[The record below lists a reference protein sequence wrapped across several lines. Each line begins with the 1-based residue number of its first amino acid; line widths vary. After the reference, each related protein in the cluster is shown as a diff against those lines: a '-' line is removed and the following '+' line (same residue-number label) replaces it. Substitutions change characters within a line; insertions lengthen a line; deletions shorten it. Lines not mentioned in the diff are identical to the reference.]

1 MTVPGT
7 AQAVHI
13 LMKRPGLTM
22 ILRKWAS
29 IRQSLQSRAT
39 IQTRL
44 SCLVVVGCP
53 LQVHN
58 NRTNIFQFGEL
69 SWLEARIFNSLAIA
83 AAPPALKTSIERRL
97 GAIVAKEAEPTASVV
112 GMTKLANASLPITCG
127 DAAVTFDVA
136 TGALSQLR
144 LGSGN
149 QSWHGSLL
157 RYTYVTYADDE
168 TWDGRKDVKKL
179 AQAEDKVWS
188 ANISA
193 VYHDT
198 RPSGQCRIVAE
209 LSTNSEAHEKYGAP
223 SMAWLEMVLDP
234 GASTLD
240 ATFQFRKKQTTRL
253 AESMVVSFV
262 PTAAESNAEHH
273 WSMDVL
279 GEWVRPEE
287 VVQGGNYYSHAIN
300 TGVKYA
306 VNRSLRT
313 ENKSLSGGLLIETLD
328 AGMAMPMATPAD
340 ASNDP
345 LKLGGSNPMGEG
357 FPSTPVM
364 TPGRLTGMAVSLY
377 QNLMPISGF
386 AQWSPFGVGDF
397 YQRQDESMSFGFK
410 LSAV

>member
-1 MTVPGT
+1 M
-7 AQAVHI
+7 
-13 LMKRPGLTM
+13 
-22 ILRKWAS
+22 
-29 IRQSLQSRAT
+29 
-39 IQTRL
+39 
-44 SCLVVVGCP
+44 SCLVCRCWCP

-58 NRTNIFQFGEL
+58 SRTNIFQFGEL

-83 AAPPALKTSIERRL
+83 AAPPVLKTSIERRL
-97 GAIVAKEAEPTASVV
+97 GAIVAKEAVPTASVT
-112 GMTKLANASLPITCG
+112 GMTKLADPGMPVACG

-136 TGALSQLR
+136 TGSLSQLR
-144 LGSGN
+144 LGSGG

-193 VYHDT
+193 VYHGPH
-198 RPSGQCRIVAE
+198 PSGQCRIVAE
-209 LSTNSEAHEKYGAP
+209 LSMNPEAHAKYGAP
-223 SMAWLEMVLDP
+223 STAWLEMFLDP
-234 GASTLD
+234 DASTLD
-240 ATFQFRKKQTTRL
+240 ATFQFRKKKTTRL

-262 PTAAESNAEHH
+262 PTAAESDTDYH
-273 WSMDVL
+273 WSMDIL

-306 VNRSLRT
+306 ANRSLTPNRR
-313 ENKSLSGGLLIETLD
+313 SLSGGLLIETLD
-328 AGMAMPMATPAD
+328 AGMALPMAKPAG

-345 LKLGGSNPMGEG
+345 LQLGGSNPMGEG

-364 TPGRLTGMAVSLY
+364 SPDRLTGMAVSLY

-386 AQWSPFGVGDF
+386 AQWSPFGTGEF
-397 YQRQDESMSFGFK
+397 YQRQDESMSFRFK